1 MRHLVLFA
9 AAAAAVTAAACS
21 GDGSSSSPSSP
32 NNPTPTPTLYDVA
45 LDSGSVDSISVPAG
59 SIVPVRV
66 HVKTGGIPISA
77 ISVAWTV
84 GSGHGAL
91 SAASTTTDTLGVAS
105 VLWTLGDTIG
115 LNSITAVVGDG
126 SVTWRIVG
134 IAGAASSLVKVSADS
149 DAVVTGGTLP
159 LTARVLDRHGNPVA
173 GAMVEWTSSGG
184 GLSVTSAPSGDTG
197 DAETNFT
204 APAATGS
211 YKVTASLPGL
221 ASVTFEIV
229 AM

>member
-1 MRHLVLFA
+1 V
-9 AAAAAVTAAACS
+9 
-21 GDGSSSSPSSP
+21 
-32 NNPTPTPTLYDVA
+32 VA
-45 LDSGSVDSISVPAG
+45 LDSGVVDSITAPAG

-66 HVKTGGIPISA
+66 HVATGGIPVSA
-77 ISVAWTV
+77 MTVAWTI

-91 SAASTTTDTLGVAS
+91 SAASTSTDTLGVTS
-105 VLWTLGDTIG
+105 VLWTLGDTVG
-115 LNSITAVVGDG
+115 LNSITAVAGDG
-126 SVTWRIVG
+126 SVTWRVAG

-149 DAVVTGGTLP
+149 DAVVAGGTLP

-173 GAMVEWTSSGG
+173 GATVEWSSSGG
-184 GLSVTSAPSGDTG
+184 DLSVKSAPTGATG

-204 APAATGS
+204 APATAGAYTI
-211 YKVTASLPGL
+211 TASLPGR